1 MLRTVPLLPGLHP
14 NTHKGFWYPTHPQ
27 QVGCSSDAHAGD
39 RLPLTHGEAAVPG
52 ALAGEGAE

>member
-1 MLRTVPLLPGLHP
+1 MLIHQSEV
-14 NTHKGFWYPTHPQ
+14 FWCPTHPQ

-39 RLPLTHGEAAVPG
+39 RLPLTPGEAAVAG